1 MPKERHEE
9 LELVIKNYYEG
20 RDINREDLEAALIV
34 GMGPREKMH
43 LSKKKGLVFK
53 QLGINSSF
61 MDSNGSR
68 GNDVETFKWR
78 STLDM
83 KRVDEEVISPAV
95 VEDNLPNFLEYI

>member
-1 MPKERHEE
+1 MALLRHGLTMPKERREE

-20 RDINREDLEAALIV
+20 RDINREYLEVASLV
-34 GMGPREKMH
+34 DMGPRGKRR

-61 MDSNGSR
+61 LDSNGSG
-68 GNDVETFKWR
+68 GNNVETFQWR

-83 KRVDEEVISPAV
+83 KR
-95 VEDNLPNFLEYI
+95 EDG

>member
-1 MPKERHEE
+1 MLAWVKE
-9 LELVIKNYYEG
+9 KKG
-20 RDINREDLEAALIV
+20 R
-34 GMGPREKMH
+34 

-53 QLGINSSF
+53 QLGINFSF

-83 KRVDEEVISPAV
+83 KRADEEVISPTV
-95 VEDNLPNFLEYI
+95 VEENFPNFLEYI